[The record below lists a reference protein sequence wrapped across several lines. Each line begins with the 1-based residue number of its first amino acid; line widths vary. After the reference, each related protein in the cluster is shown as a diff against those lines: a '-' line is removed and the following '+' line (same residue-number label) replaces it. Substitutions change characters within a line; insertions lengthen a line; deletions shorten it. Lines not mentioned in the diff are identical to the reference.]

1 MKKLTTLLVIIFSFI
16 FITCS
21 KDKEN
26 DLSNEIINVNKI
38 NDKVENQILWKKTYL
53 NEHIKYK
60 VKIDGTKDNSGIL
73 AFNENGVFITYTIG
87 KNKTTYSLLDYFI
100 ELNGLERDDVE
111 VATNTIYNIN
121 FKEGQLT
128 IAFLVKNK
136 KENRNHLVVFNI
148 HPDEIMKYLQKE
160 KTETFEFVNESNTK
174 DEADVNDFYFM
185 PELIGYLYK
194 DGSYGIFNENKKNI
208 LALKVEN
215 NEKII
220 LMYED
225 NSTEIFRVKRPG
237 GIYGD
242 YLTLLVKD
250 K

>member
-87 KNKTTYSLLDYFI
+87 KNKTTYSLLDYFV
-100 ELNGLERDDVE
+100 ELNGLERDEVE

-148 HPDEIMKYLQKE
+148 HPDEIMK
-160 KTETFEFVNESNTK
+160 
-174 DEADVNDFYFM
+174 
-185 PELIGYLYK
+185 
-194 DGSYGIFNENKKNI
+194 
-208 LALKVEN
+208 
-215 NEKII
+215 
-220 LMYED
+220 
-225 NSTEIFRVKRPG
+225 
-237 GIYGD
+237 
-242 YLTLLVKD
+242 
-250 K
+250 